1 MQTFKSNGKLLLT
14 GEYVVLDGAL
24 SLALPTCL
32 GQSLNV
38 TPTDEKGVF
47 WKSFTVE
54 KELWFDEKLFT
65 QSENPIAKTLEK
77 ILEEARRLNPD
88 FLSQNIG
95 FQVETYLDFPLNWG
109 LGSSSTLIN
118 NIARWAEVNPFKLLF
133 NSFAGS
139 GYDIACA
146 KAESP
151 LLYQINDS
159 EPKSYPVNFCPE
171 FHDKFFFIHLNKKQN
186 SREGIARYQQ
196 FKKSKTKII
205 SEITSITEQ
214 LVQNP
219 SFTDF
224 CELLDSH
231 ETIISQCISLA
242 KVKELLFSDF
252 QGCIKSLG
260 AWGGDFILACGEKE
274 YVFNYFI
281 SKGFGTIFSF
291 DELILNPTTKNI

>member
-24 SLALPTCL
+24 SLALPTRL
-32 GQSLNV
+32 GQSLSV
-38 TPTDEKGVF
+38 TPTDEKGIF
-47 WKSFTVE
+47 WRSFTFE
-54 KELWFDEKLFT
+54 KELWFEEKLFS
-65 QSENPIAKTLEK
+65 QSENPVAKTLEK
-77 ILEEARRLNPD
+77 ILNEACRLNPD
-88 FLSQNIG
+88 FLVQDIG
-95 FQVETYLDFPLNWG
+95 FQVDTYLGFPLEWG

-118 NIARWAEVNPFKLLF
+118 NIAQWAEVNPFELLF
-133 NSFAGS
+133 NSFSGS

-146 KAESP
+146 KNESP
-151 LLYQINDS
+151 LLYQLNNS
-159 EPKSYPVNFCPE
+159 EPKSYPINFYPE
-171 FHDKFFFIHLNKKQN
+171 FHDKLLFVYLNKKQN

-205 SEITSITEQ
+205 SEITLITEQ

-224 CELLDSH
+224 CELLDNH

-242 KVKELLFSDF
+242 KVKDLLFSDF
-252 QGCIKSLG
+252 QGSIKSLG

-274 YVFNYFI
+274 YMCNYFI
-281 SKGFGTIFSF
+281 SKGFDTIFPF
-291 DELILNPTTKNI
+291 DELILSPITKNI